1 MLLRKIKY
9 SIVSIG
15 LVLSMVG
22 CSNVSLQ
29 EKEAS
34 NDTSKSEEVISEDL
48 ESEDEVLLS
57 GLHQVEIVVK
67 DFGSIKVEL
76 DADVAPITV
85 TNFMKLVEEG
95 FYDGLTFHRVIS
107 GFMIQGGDPDGN
119 GTGGSG
125 TTITGE
131 FSMNTIKNDISHTR
145 GVISMARSA
154 NMNSAS
160 SQFFIMHQDAT
171 QLDGQYAA
179 FGHVTEG
186 MEIVDQICELTKVQD
201 YNGTVDPVDQPIIE
215 KITIIE

>member
-1 MLLRKIKY
+1 MLLKKLKW
-9 SIVSIG
+9 SILSIG
-15 LVLSMVG
+15 LVFSMIG
-22 CSNVSLQ
+22 CSNVS
-29 EKEAS
+29 
-34 NDTSKSEEVISEDL
+34 TSEEGTALDVKVEEEL
-48 ESEDEVLLS
+48 EPEELSLQS

-67 DFGSIKVEL
+67 DFGSIIVEL

-95 FYDGLTFHRVIS
+95 FYDGLTFHRIIS
-107 GFMIQGGDPDGN
+107 GFMIQGGDPNGN

-125 TTITGE
+125 TSITGE

>member
-1 MLLRKIKY
+1 MLLKKLKW
-9 SIVSIG
+9 SILSIG
-15 LVLSMVG
+15 MIFSMIG
-22 CSNVSLQ
+22 CSNVS
-29 EKEAS
+29 
-34 NDTSKSEEVISEDL
+34 TSEEGTELDVKVEEEL
-48 ESEDEVLLS
+48 EPEETDLLS

-67 DFGSIKVEL
+67 DFGSIIVEL

-125 TTITGE
+125 TSITGE

>member
-1 MLLRKIKY
+1 MLLKKLKW
-9 SIVSIG
+9 SILSIG
-15 LVLSMVG
+15 MIFSMIG
-22 CSNVSLQ
+22 CSNVS
-29 EKEAS
+29 
-34 NDTSKSEEVISEDL
+34 TSEEGTELDVKVEEEL
-48 ESEDEVLLS
+48 EPEETDPLS

-67 DFGSIKVEL
+67 DFGSIIVEL

-125 TTITGE
+125 TSITGE

>member
-1 MLLRKIKY
+1 MLLKKLKW
-9 SIVSIG
+9 SILSIG
-15 LVLSMVG
+15 MIFSMIG
-22 CSNVSLQ
+22 CSNVS
-29 EKEAS
+29 
-34 NDTSKSEEVISEDL
+34 TSEEGTELDVKVEEEL
-48 ESEDEVLLS
+48 EQEETDLLS

-67 DFGSIKVEL
+67 DFGSIIVEL

-125 TTITGE
+125 TSITGE

>member
-1 MLLRKIKY
+1 MLLKKLKW
-9 SIVSIG
+9 SILSIG
-15 LVLSMVG
+15 MIFSMIG
-22 CSNVSLQ
+22 CSNVS
-29 EKEAS
+29 
-34 NDTSKSEEVISEDL
+34 TSEEGTELDVKVEEEL
-48 ESEDEVLLS
+48 EPEETDLLS
-57 GLHQVEIVVK
+57 GLHQVEIVVE
-67 DFGSIKVEL
+67 DFGSIIVEL

-125 TTITGE
+125 TSITGE

>member
-1 MLLRKIKY
+1 MLLKKLKW
-9 SIVSIG
+9 SILSIG
-15 LVLSMVG
+15 LVFSMIG
-22 CSNVSLQ
+22 CSNVS
-29 EKEAS
+29 
-34 NDTSKSEEVISEDL
+34 TSEEGTELDVKVEEEL
-48 ESEDEVLLS
+48 EPEETDLLS

-67 DFGSIKVEL
+67 DFGSIIVEL

-125 TTITGE
+125 TSITGE